1 MAMYT
6 FYKQKFA
13 RTRNP
18 ELVTEISIM
27 HSKDTLNKPL
37 FIEVSAFQHLQLINN
52 SGQFFFFTYTVFLAF
67 HSNHQRS
74 EYKCKNRKKTC
85 MFALF
90 PSCVTL
96 SLNKGHVLK
105 KCCRPCFPSFFHFTA
120 RE

>member
-52 SGQFFFFTYTVFLAF
+52 SGQFFFVVVVFYIY
-67 HSNHQRS
+67 SVS
-74 EYKCKNRKKTC
+74 G
-85 MFALF
+85 
-90 PSCVTL
+90 L
-96 SLNKGHVLK
+96 SQ
-105 KCCRPCFPSFFHFTA
+105 
-120 RE
+120 